1 MVEVKAKPHGNSRSS
16 KPFFRTA
23 QTAKAHHKEIAK
35 KNTPKSALHIASQE
49 QGGELNIKALNK
61 EPRIYNSLKIIG
73 GVVRPKIP
81 MFSTELCFNV
91 KYVREKKNALLEM

>member
-1 MVEVKAKPHGNSRSS
+1 MVQYWFDGPVVEVKAKPHGNSRSS
-16 KPFFRTA
+16 K
-23 QTAKAHHKEIAK
+23 AHHKEIAK
-35 KNTPKSALHIASQE
+35 KNTPKSTLHIASQE